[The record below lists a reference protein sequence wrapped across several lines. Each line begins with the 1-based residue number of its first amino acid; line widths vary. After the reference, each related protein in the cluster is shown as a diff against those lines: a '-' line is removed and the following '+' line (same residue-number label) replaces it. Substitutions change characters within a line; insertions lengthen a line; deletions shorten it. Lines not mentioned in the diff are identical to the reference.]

1 MCLQCSSGMNII
13 TACSRE
19 LQKRTLEEIRAY
31 RKSTGDR
38 FAFKLTDA
46 WVYKVGADHW
56 EFHFG
61 KFYGRGRADNG
72 YEARAKG
79 WAGWLIAQDG
89 NSHE

>member
-1 MCLQCSSGMNII
+1 MNII

-19 LQKRTLEEIRAY
+19 LLKRTLEQIRAY

-61 KFYGRGRADNG
+61 KFYWRGSADNG

-79 WAGWLIAQDG
+79 WAAWLSAQDG